1 MLEHK
6 GTFSASSSDNAKKN
20 LDAAFIHHTGGV
32 YGKLEQVGLQ
42 MIINLTHTCVNS
54 KDWKEIHDYIIYE
67 NNLDNIPN
75 RQISVVSELA
85 FSPKRSVYSMSEDEA
100 DV

>member
-54 KDWKEIHDYIIYE
+54 KDWKDSHAAYKILEAKRGTHSK
-67 NNLDNIPN
+67 LMLKSTS
-75 RQISVVSELA
+75 RSQFGVS
-85 FSPKRSVYSMSEDEA
+85 K
-100 DV
+100 